1 MYLNHPNW
9 ASASQI
15 MYFKWFDGLDVI
27 RILRGG
33 GAIDPQIGKKSQKV
47 PFSWKKGFESI

>member
-1 MYLNHPNW
+1 MYLNHPKW
-9 ASASQI
+9 AGGSQI
-15 MYFKWFDGLDVI
+15 MYFKWFEGLDVI

-33 GAIDPQIGKKSQKV
+33 PIDPQIGKKSQKV